1 MHKSLW
7 NETENQDRQILH
19 KRSIVNAVIFTL
31 PKLVTI
37 DYKNDYTSNITYS
50 YFNLSK
56 EMTNK
61 EIEITRF
68 SEVEYSQTCR
78 WGHLC

>member
-68 SEVEYSQTCR
+68 SDVEYNQTCPC
-78 WGHLC
+78 GHLY